1 MLYVVSMLRVEV
13 DVLADTGNIGVHRHS
28 RAHGDAHIRQE
39 CVGLALRGDI
49 DSFASSDP
57 VGREP
62 QRRESTHRPLVLVL
76 EAFDLGGRPAA
87 ARLPGVVEFHP
98 SLVHS
103 LPDCSGSRVS
113 RICEGRYASGHLLVV
128 DAFEIRRREEDLSSD
143 FNEIGWICG
152 IEGLGDRVDE
162 LCVVSDVLAGHTV
175 SAGCHGRETTVPVD
189 DVDSKP
195 VDLDFTQQVR
205 KAPQTLFY
213 ALQPR
218 GEFRVIEGV
227 VQ

>member
-1 MLYVVSMLRVEV
+1 MLYVVSMFRVEV
-13 DVLADTGNIGVHRHS
+13 DVLADIGNIGAHRHS

-39 CVGLALRGDI
+39 CVRLTLRGDI

-103 LPDCSGSRVS
+103 LPDGSRVA
-113 RICEGRYASGHLLVV
+113 RIAKGVTPEAICSSLIRSKLSV
-128 DAFEIRRREEDLSSD
+128 RRRPL
-143 FNEIGWICG
+143 
-152 IEGLGDRVDE
+152 L
-162 LCVVSDVLAGHTV
+162 
-175 SAGCHGRETTVPVD
+175 
-189 DVDSKP
+189 
-195 VDLDFTQQVR
+195 
-205 KAPQTLFY
+205 
-213 ALQPR
+213 
-218 GEFRVIEGV
+218 
-227 VQ
+227 